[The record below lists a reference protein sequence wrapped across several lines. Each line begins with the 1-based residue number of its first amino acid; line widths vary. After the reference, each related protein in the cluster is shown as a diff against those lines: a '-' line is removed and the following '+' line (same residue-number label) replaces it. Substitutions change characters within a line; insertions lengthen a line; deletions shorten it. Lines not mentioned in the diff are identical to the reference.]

1 MMEREAVV
9 RIVVLAV
16 GLGIIHWTVVPL
28 ALERLF
34 SRPKVLGSR
43 ALWGVAIVSLTCL
56 GSLAYLLVHPDVEN
70 ETDLDREC
78 YRYN

>member
-1 MMEREAVV
+1 MEIEAVV
-9 RIVVLAV
+9 RIIVLAV
-16 GLGIIHWTVVPL
+16 GLGIIHWAVVPMV
-28 ALERLF
+28 LERLF
-34 SRPKVLGSR
+34 CRPKVIGSR

>member
-1 MMEREAVV
+1 MEREAVV
-9 RIVVLAV
+9 RIIVLAV
-16 GLGIIHWTVVPL
+16 GLGIIHWAVVPMV
-28 ALERLF
+28 LERLF
-34 SRPKVLGSR
+34 CRPKVIGSR

>member
-1 MMEREAVV
+1 MEREAVV
-9 RIVVLAV
+9 RIIALAV
-16 GLGIIHWTVVPL
+16 GLGIIHWAFVPMV
-28 ALERLF
+28 LERLF
-34 SRPKVLGSR
+34 CRPKVFGSR

-70 ETDLDREC
+70 EADLEREC